1 MEKLRV
7 DIDNQEMVNEEYI
20 RTNWKAFGTF
30 FSSKRGESKGECETN
45 W

>member
-1 MEKLRV
+1 
-7 DIDNQEMVNEEYI
+7 MVSEEYI

-30 FSSKRGESKGECETN
+30 FFVQDGRIERGVRNKLAEVFF